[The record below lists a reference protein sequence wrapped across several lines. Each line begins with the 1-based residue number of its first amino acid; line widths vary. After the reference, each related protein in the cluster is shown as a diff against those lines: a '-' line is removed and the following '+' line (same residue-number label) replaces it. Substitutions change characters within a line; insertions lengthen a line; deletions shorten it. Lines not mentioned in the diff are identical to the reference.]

1 MIDGFDLN
9 IDFDFLNDEIDD
21 ESAFLKSKERIY
33 FDVHYGAEILSKKA
47 DLPQEGES
55 LRAISYAG
63 GFSSCSVVLWIA
75 SKAKIKQMFVSTL
88 RVGKK
93 EIDAMKDLHD
103 DGKLDSASFVL
114 CGISKEN
121 KSLKGKDYGY
131 TEYFEELCAECG
143 FSWSYAKNHSK
154 IILLDTN
161 KGKFAIE
168 TSSNFNEN
176 PKIEQF
182 CITKSDLIYDFYKSG
197 IFGA

>member
-1 MIDGFDLN
+1 MDKFDF
-9 IDFDFLNDEIDD
+9 DFDFLGGMDSED
-21 ESAFLKSKERIY
+21 ESVFLRSKERTY
-33 FDVHYGAEILSKKA
+33 FDVHDGAGILA
-47 DLPQEGES
+47 RRAELPKDGES

-75 SKAKIKQMFVSTL
+75 NKTKIKQMFVSTL

-93 EIDAMKDLHD
+93 EIDAMQDLYEE
-103 DGKLDSASFVL
+103 GKLKHAKFVL

-131 TEYFEELCAECG
+131 TEYFEEKCAECG
-143 FSWSYAKNHSK
+143 FEWCYAKNHSK
-154 IILLDTN
+154 IILLDTS
-161 KGKFAIE
+161 KGKFVIE

-176 PKIEQF
+176 PKVEQF
-182 CITKSDLIYDFYKSG
+182 CITKSDLIYNFYKSG

>member
-1 MIDGFDLN
+1 M
-9 IDFDFLNDEIDD
+9 DFLGDDLDLDLLGGEDD
-21 ESAFLKSKERIY
+21 ESVFLSTKERSY
-33 FDVHYGAEILSKKA
+33 FDIYGGRDILSRRAK
-47 DLPQEGES
+47 LPEDGES

-75 SKAKIKQMFVSTL
+75 NKAKIKQMFVSTL

-131 TEYFEELCAECG
+131 TEYFEEKCAECG
-143 FSWSYAKNHSK
+143 FEWCYAKNHSK
-154 IILLDTN
+154 VILLDTSE
-161 KGKFAIE
+161 GKFAIE

-182 CITKSDLIYDFYKSG
+182 CITRSEEVYEFYKAG
-197 IFGA
+197 LFG

>member
-1 MIDGFDLN
+1 MDKFDF
-9 IDFDFLNDEIDD
+9 DFDFLGGMDSDD
-21 ESAFLKSKERIY
+21 ESVFLRSKERTY
-33 FDVHYGAEILSKKA
+33 FDIHDGAEILA
-47 DLPQEGES
+47 RRAELPKDGES

-75 SKAKIKQMFVSTL
+75 AKTKIERMFVSTL

-93 EIDAMKDLHD
+93 EIDAMQDLYEEGRLKHA
-103 DGKLDSASFVL
+103 KFVL

-131 TEYFEELCAECG
+131 TEYFEEKCAECG
-143 FSWSYAKNHSK
+143 FEWCYAKNHSK
-154 IILLDTN
+154 IILLDTSE
-161 KGKFAIE
+161 GKFVVE

-176 PKIEQF
+176 PKVEQF
-182 CITKSDLIYDFYKSG
+182 CINKSDLIYNFYKSG

>member
-1 MIDGFDLN
+1 MDKFDF
-9 IDFDFLNDEIDD
+9 DFDFLGEMDSDD
-21 ESAFLKSKERIY
+21 ESVFLRSKERAY
-33 FDVHYGAEILSKKA
+33 FDIHYGAKILSRRA
-47 DLPQEGES
+47 ELPRDGES

-75 SKAKIKQMFVSTL
+75 AKTKIERMFVSTL

-93 EIDAMKDLHD
+93 EIDAIKDLHES
-103 DGKLDSASFVL
+103 GKLDSASFVL

-131 TEYFEELCAECG
+131 TEYFEEKCAECG
-143 FSWSYAKNHSK
+143 FEWCYAKNHSK
-154 IILLDTN
+154 IILLDTSE
-161 KGKFAIE
+161 GKFVIE

-176 PKIEQF
+176 PKVEQF

-197 IFGA
+197 IFGE

>member
-1 MIDGFDLN
+1 MDGFDF
-9 IDFDFLNDEIDD
+9 DFDFLGGMDSDD
-21 ESAFLKSKERIY
+21 ESVFLRSKERAY
-33 FDVHYGAEILSKKA
+33 FDVHDGAEILA
-47 DLPQEGES
+47 RRAELPQDGES

-63 GFSSCSVVLWIA
+63 GFSSCSVVIWIA
-75 SKAKIKQMFVSTL
+75 AKTKIERMFVSTL

-131 TEYFEELCAECG
+131 TEYFEEKCAECG
-143 FSWSYAKNHSK
+143 FEWCYAKNHSK
-154 IILLDTN
+154 IILLDTSE
-161 KGKFAIE
+161 GKFVIE

-176 PKIEQF
+176 PKVEQF

>member
-21 ESAFLKSKERIY
+21 ESAFLKSKERTY
-33 FDVHYGAEILSKKA
+33 FDVHYGAEILSRRA
-47 DLPQEGES
+47 ELPQDGES

-75 SKAKIKQMFVSTL
+75 SKTKIKQMFVSTL

-93 EIDAMKDLHD
+93 EIDAMQDLYES
-103 DGKLDSASFVL
+103 GKLDSASFVL

-121 KSLKGKDYGY
+121 KYYGY
-131 TEYFEELCAECG
+131 AEYFEERCAECG

-161 KGKFAIE
+161 KGKFVIE

>member
-1 MIDGFDLN
+1 MDKFDF
-9 IDFDFLNDEIDD
+9 DFDFLSEMDSDD
-21 ESAFLKSKERIY
+21 ESVFLRSKERTY
-33 FDVHYGAEILSKKA
+33 FDVHNGAEILSRRA
-47 DLPQEGES
+47 ELPKDGES

-63 GFSSCSVVLWIA
+63 GFSSCSVVIWIA
-75 SKAKIKQMFVSTL
+75 AKTKIERMFASTL

-93 EIDAMKDLHD
+93 EIDAMQDLYEE
-103 DGKLDSASFVL
+103 GKLKHAKFVL

-131 TEYFEELCAECG
+131 TEYFEEKCAECG
-143 FSWSYAKNHSK
+143 FEWCYAKNHSK
-154 IILLDTN
+154 IILLDTSE
-161 KGKFAIE
+161 GKFAVE

>member
-1 MIDGFDLN
+1 MDKFDF
-9 IDFDFLNDEIDD
+9 DFDFLGEMDSDD
-21 ESAFLKSKERIY
+21 ESVFLRSKERAY
-33 FDVHYGAEILSKKA
+33 FDVHDGAEILSRRA
-47 DLPQEGES
+47 ELPKDGES

-75 SKAKIKQMFVSTL
+75 NKAKIKQMFVSTL

-93 EIDAMKDLHD
+93 EIDAMKDLHE

-131 TEYFEELCAECG
+131 TEYFEEQCAECG
-143 FSWSYAKNHSK
+143 FLWSYAKNHSK
-154 IILLDTN
+154 IILLDTSE
-161 KGKFAIE
+161 GKFVIE

-182 CITKSDLIYDFYKSG
+182 CITKSDLIYNFYKSG
-197 IFGA
+197 IFGE

>member
-1 MIDGFDLN
+1 MDKFDF
-9 IDFDFLNDEIDD
+9 DFDFLGGMDSDD
-21 ESAFLKSKERIY
+21 ESVFLRSKERAY
-33 FDVHYGAEILSKKA
+33 FDIHDGAEILA
-47 DLPQEGES
+47 RRAELPQDGES

-75 SKAKIKQMFVSTL
+75 SKVKIKQMFVSTL

-93 EIDAMKDLHD
+93 EIDAIKDLHD

-131 TEYFEELCAECG
+131 TEYFEEKCAECG
-143 FSWSYAKNHSK
+143 FEWCYAKNHSK
-154 IILLDTN
+154 IILLDTS
-161 KGKFAIE
+161 KGKFVIE

-176 PKIEQF
+176 PKVEQF
-182 CITKSDLIYDFYKSG
+182 CITKSDLIYNFYKSG

>member
-1 MIDGFDLN
+1 MDGFDF
-9 IDFDFLNDEIDD
+9 DFDFLGGMDSDD
-21 ESAFLKSKERIY
+21 ESAFLRSKERAY
-33 FDVHYGAEILSKKA
+33 FDVHDGAEILSRRA
-47 DLPQEGES
+47 ELPQDGES

-75 SKAKIKQMFVSTL
+75 NKAKIKQMFASTL

-93 EIDAMKDLHD
+93 EIDAMQDLHES
-103 DGKLDSASFVL
+103 GKLDSASFVL

-131 TEYFEELCAECG
+131 TEYFEERCAECG

-154 IILLDTN
+154 VILLDTSV
-161 KGKFAIE
+161 GKFVIE

>member
-1 MIDGFDLN
+1 MDGFDF
-9 IDFDFLNDEIDD
+9 DFDFLGEMDSDD
-21 ESAFLKSKERIY
+21 ESVFLRSKERTY
-33 FDVHYGAEILSKKA
+33 FDIHDGAEILSRRA
-47 DLPQEGES
+47 ELPKDGES

-75 SKAKIKQMFVSTL
+75 NKAKIKQMFVSTL

-93 EIDAMKDLHD
+93 EIDAMQDLYES
-103 DGKLDSASFVL
+103 GKLDSASFVL

-121 KSLKGKDYGY
+121 KYYGY
-131 TEYFEELCAECG
+131 AEYFEERCAECG

-161 KGKFAIE
+161 KGKFVIE

-197 IFGA
+197 IFGT

>member
-21 ESAFLKSKERIY
+21 ESAFLKSKERTY
-33 FDVHYGAEILSKKA
+33 FDLYDGAEILSKNA

-75 SKAKIKQMFVSTL
+75 NKTKIKQMFVSTL

-131 TEYFEELCAECG
+131 TEYFEEKCAECG
-143 FSWSYAKNHSK
+143 FEWCYAKNHSK
-154 IILLDTN
+154 VILLDTSE
-161 KGKFAIE
+161 GKFAIE

-182 CITKSDLIYDFYKSG
+182 CITRSEEVYEFYKAG
-197 IFGA
+197 LFG

>member
-1 MIDGFDLN
+1 MDKFDF
-9 IDFDFLNDEIDD
+9 DFDFLGGMDSDD
-21 ESAFLKSKERIY
+21 ESVFLRSKERAY
-33 FDVHYGAEILSKKA
+33 FDVHDGAEILA
-47 DLPQEGES
+47 RRAELPKDGES

-75 SKAKIKQMFVSTL
+75 AKTKIERMFVSTL

-93 EIDAMKDLHD
+93 EIDAIKDLHES
-103 DGKLDSASFVL
+103 GKLDSASFVL

-131 TEYFEELCAECG
+131 TEYFEERCAGCG
-143 FSWSYAKNHSK
+143 FEWCYAKNHSK
-154 IILLDTN
+154 IILLDTSA
-161 KGKFAIE
+161 GKFVIE

-176 PKIEQF
+176 PKVEQF

>member
-1 MIDGFDLN
+1 MDKFDF
-9 IDFDFLNDEIDD
+9 DFDFLGEMDSDD
-21 ESAFLKSKERIY
+21 ESVFLRSKERTY
-33 FDVHYGAEILSKKA
+33 FDVHDGAEILSRRA
-47 DLPQEGES
+47 ELPQDGES

-63 GFSSCSVVLWIA
+63 GFSSCSVVIWIA
-75 SKAKIKQMFVSTL
+75 AKTKIERMFVSTL

-93 EIDAMKDLHD
+93 EIDAMQDLHEE
-103 DGKLDSASFVL
+103 GKLKHAKFVL

-131 TEYFEELCAECG
+131 TEYFEEKCAECG
-143 FSWSYAKNHSK
+143 FEWCYAKNHSK
-154 IILLDTN
+154 VILLDTSD
-161 KGKFAIE
+161 GKFAIE

-176 PKIEQF
+176 PKVEQF

>member
-1 MIDGFDLN
+1 MDKFDF
-9 IDFDFLNDEIDD
+9 DFDFLGGMDSDD
-21 ESAFLKSKERIY
+21 ESVFLRSKERAY
-33 FDVHYGAEILSKKA
+33 FDVHDGAEILSRRA
-47 DLPQEGES
+47 ELPKDGES

-75 SKAKIKQMFVSTL
+75 SKTKIKQMFASTL

-131 TEYFEELCAECG
+131 TEYFEERCEECG

-154 IILLDTN
+154 IILLDTS

>member
-1 MIDGFDLN
+1 MDS
-9 IDFDFLNDEIDD
+9 ED
-21 ESAFLKSKERIY
+21 ESVFLRSKERTY
-33 FDVHYGAEILSKKA
+33 FDVHDGAEILSRRA
-47 DLPQEGES
+47 ELPQEGES

-75 SKAKIKQMFVSTL
+75 NKAKIKQMFASTL

-93 EIDAMKDLHD
+93 EIDAMQDLYEEGRLKHA
-103 DGKLDSASFVL
+103 KFVL

-131 TEYFEELCAECG
+131 TEYFEEQCAECG
-143 FSWSYAKNHSK
+143 FLWSYAKNHSK
-154 IILLDTN
+154 IILLDTS
-161 KGKFAIE
+161 KGKFVIE

-176 PKIEQF
+176 PKVEQF
-182 CITKSDLIYDFYKSG
+182 CITKSDLIYGFYKSG

>member
-1 MIDGFDLN
+1 MDGFDF
-9 IDFDFLNDEIDD
+9 DFDFLGEMDSDD
-21 ESAFLKSKERIY
+21 ESVFLRSKERAY
-33 FDVHYGAEILSKKA
+33 FDVHDGAEILSRRA
-47 DLPQEGES
+47 ELPQDGES

-63 GFSSCSVVLWIA
+63 GFSSCSVVIWIA
-75 SKAKIKQMFVSTL
+75 EKAKIERMFVSTL

-93 EIDAMKDLHD
+93 EIDAMQDLHES
-103 DGKLDSASFVL
+103 GKLDSASFVL

-131 TEYFEELCAECG
+131 TEYFEEKCAECG
-143 FSWSYAKNHSK
+143 FEWCYAKNHSK
-154 IILLDTN
+154 IILLDTSE
-161 KGKFAIE
+161 GKFVIE

-176 PKIEQF
+176 PKVEQF

>member
-1 MIDGFDLN
+1 MDKFDF
-9 IDFDFLNDEIDD
+9 DFDFLGGMDSDD
-21 ESAFLKSKERIY
+21 ESVFLRSKERTY
-33 FDVHYGAEILSKKA
+33 FDVHDGAEILSRRA
-47 DLPQEGES
+47 ELPKDGES

-75 SKAKIKQMFVSTL
+75 NKTKIKQMFVSTL

-121 KSLKGKDYGY
+121 KYYGY
-131 TEYFEELCAECG
+131 AEYFEERCAECG

-161 KGKFAIE
+161 KGKFVIE

-182 CITKSDLIYDFYKSG
+182 CITKSDLIYGFYKSG

>member
-1 MIDGFDLN
+1 MDKFDF
-9 IDFDFLNDEIDD
+9 DFDFLGEMDSDD
-21 ESAFLKSKERIY
+21 ESVFLRSKERAY
-33 FDVHYGAEILSKKA
+33 FDIHYGAKILSRRA
-47 DLPQEGES
+47 ELPRDGES

-75 SKAKIKQMFVSTL
+75 NKAKIKQMFVSTL

-93 EIDAMKDLHD
+93 EIDAIKDLHES
-103 DGKLDSASFVL
+103 GKLDSASFVL

-131 TEYFEELCAECG
+131 TEYFEEKCAECG
-143 FSWSYAKNHSK
+143 FEWCYAKNHSK
-154 IILLDTN
+154 VILLDTS
-161 KGKFAIE
+161 KGKFVIE

-197 IFGA
+197 IFGE

>member
-21 ESAFLKSKERIY
+21 ESAFLKSKERTY
-33 FDVHYGAEILSKKA
+33 FDVHDGAEILA
-47 DLPQEGES
+47 RRAELPQDGES

-63 GFSSCSVVLWIA
+63 GFSSCSVVIWIA
-75 SKAKIKQMFVSTL
+75 SKAKIERMFASTL

-93 EIDAMKDLHD
+93 EIDAMQDLHEE
-103 DGKLDSASFVL
+103 GKLKHAKFVL

-131 TEYFEELCAECG
+131 TEYFEEKCAECG
-143 FSWSYAKNHSK
+143 FEWCYAKNHSK
-154 IILLDTN
+154 IILLDTSE
-161 KGKFAIE
+161 GKFAIE

-176 PKIEQF
+176 PKVEQF
-182 CITKSDLIYDFYKSG
+182 CITKSDLIYNFYKSG

>member
-1 MIDGFDLN
+1 MDFWGDDLAL
-9 IDFDFLNDEIDD
+9 DLLGGEDD
-21 ESAFLKSKERIY
+21 ESVFLSTKERSY
-33 FDVHYGAEILSKKA
+33 FDIYGGRDILSRRAK
-47 DLPQEGES
+47 LPEDGES

-75 SKAKIKQMFVSTL
+75 NKAKIKQMFVSTL

-131 TEYFEELCAECG
+131 TEYFEEKCAECG
-143 FSWSYAKNHSK
+143 FEWCYAKNHSK
-154 IILLDTN
+154 VILLDTSE
-161 KGKFAIE
+161 GKFAIE

-182 CITKSDLIYDFYKSG
+182 CITRSEEVYEFYKAG
-197 IFGA
+197 LFG

>member
-1 MIDGFDLN
+1 MDKFDF
-9 IDFDFLNDEIDD
+9 DFDFLGGMDSDD
-21 ESAFLKSKERIY
+21 ESVFLRSKERTY
-33 FDVHYGAEILSKKA
+33 FDVHDGAEILSRRA
-47 DLPQEGES
+47 ELPQDGES

-63 GFSSCSVVLWIA
+63 GFSSCSVVVWIA
-75 SKAKIKQMFVSTL
+75 AKAKIERMFVSTL

-93 EIDAMKDLHD
+93 EIDAMQDLYEEGRLKHA
-103 DGKLDSASFVL
+103 KFVL

-131 TEYFEELCAECG
+131 TEYFEEKCAECG
-143 FSWSYAKNHSK
+143 FEWCYAKNHSK
-154 IILLDTN
+154 VILLDTS
-161 KGKFAIE
+161 KGKFVIE

-176 PKIEQF
+176 PKVEQF